1 MRSLPGAGQACLVHR
16 MTLPAAAMAASIA
29 RDTAR
34 RALDSWGLNHV
45 TEDAVLLV
53 SELVGNAVRH
63 ATNDGSDLELELA
76 SAGTVLRIEV
86 RDADPRSP
94 HPRAPAGLDESG
106 FGFVLV
112 EALASE
118 WGVTQTGTGK
128 AVWAELSTKSG
139 AAHEDPRRELNTH
152 LPADSPSESA
162 GKNGRSPHLKTSYA
176 RGTTA
181 RVCHS

>member
-1 MRSLPGAGQACLVHR
+1 MRSLPGARQACLVHR
-16 MTLPAAAMAASIA
+16 MTLPAAAVAASIA
-29 RDTAR
+29 RRATR
-34 RALDSWGLNHV
+34 RALDYWGLNHL

-76 SAGTVLRIEV
+76 FAGTVLRIEV

-118 WGVTQTGTGK
+118 WGVTQTGNGK
-128 AVWAELSTKSG
+128 AVWAELSTRSG
-139 AAHEDPRRELNTH
+139 AAHDDSGRELNTH
-152 LPADSPSESA
+152 VPADSPAEPA
-162 GKNGRSPHLKTSYA
+162 RANGGIPHLKASYA
-176 RGTTA
+176 SGTAA

>member
-34 RALDSWGLNHV
+34 RTLDSWGLNHV

-106 FGFVLV
+106 FGFVL
-112 EALASE
+112 
-118 WGVTQTGTGK
+118 
-128 AVWAELSTKSG
+128 WAELSTKLG

-162 GKNGRSPHLKTSYA
+162 GKNGRSLHLKTSYA